1 MGKRIL
7 VINGHPDPRPE
18 RFCAALCD
26 AYAQG
31 SASRG
36 LAVDRLAV
44 GMLTF
49 LPPESGAE
57 SQQPSPEIAQAIEKI
72 RIADRLAIVFP
83 FWLDGPPG
91 MLRELFENYARS
103 LWTGD
108 SLRPKD
114 TDYEKNAR
122 VFVTMDMPSFIQRPS
137 NRAGN
142 APAPAA
148 SAMSLPGVRPF
159 QAVFIGSIQ
168 SLSPAQRNDW
178 LQKARLLG
186 SQDE

>member
-31 SASRG
+31 CASQG

-57 SQQPSPEIAQAIEKI
+57 PQRPSPEIAQAVEKI
-72 RIADRLAIVFP
+72 RGADRLAIVFP

-91 MLRELFENYARS
+91 MLRELLENYARS
-103 LWTGD
+103 LWTSD
-108 SLRPKD
+108 ALRPKD
-114 TDYEKNAR
+114 VNYEKNAR
-122 VFVTMDMPSFIQRPS
+122 VFVTMDMPSFIQRS
-137 NRAGN
+137 SYRAGDTSTL
-142 APAPAA
+142 AV
-148 SAMSLPGVRPF
+148 SSISLPGVRPF
-159 QAVFIGSIQ
+159 QPIFIGSIQ
-168 SLSPAQRNDW
+168 TLSPAQRNDW
-178 LQKARLLG
+178 LQKARMLG

>member
-31 SASRG
+31 CTSQG

-49 LPPESGAE
+49 LPPESGAVA
-57 SQQPSPEIAQAIEKI
+57 QRPSPEIEQAVEKI
-72 RIADRLAIVFP
+72 RNADRLAIVFP
-83 FWLDGPPG
+83 YWLDGPPG
-91 MLRELFENYARS
+91 ILRELFEIYARS

-108 SLRPKD
+108 VLRPKD
-114 TDYEKNAR
+114 IDYEKGAR
-122 VFVTMDMPSFIQRPS
+122 VFVTMDMPSFIQRPNYRPGDAS
-137 NRAGN
+137 
-142 APAPAA
+142 APA
-148 SAMSLPGVRPF
+148 SSGMSLPGVRPF
-159 QAVFIGSIQ
+159 QATFIGSIQ
-168 SLSPAQRNDW
+168 TLSPAQRNDW

-186 SQDE
+186 SQDD